1 MIDDI
6 DDGKEDEWQYLF
18 AVFPPLHPAIVI
30 WLSEAK
36 MKIGIL
42 LTVNEYT
49 IDPANLAR
57 KAEELGFES
66 LWLPDHA
73 VMPWHS
79 ETPLPETQPGQG
91 GIPEVY
97 SHMCDP
103 FVAMAIATGV
113 TTRLKVGT

>member
-1 MIDDI
+1 
-6 DDGKEDEWQYLF
+6 
-18 AVFPPLHPAIVI
+18 
-30 WLSEAK
+30 

-57 KAEELGFES
+57 KAEQLGFES

-73 VMPWHS
+73 VMPVHS

-113 TTRLKVGT
+113 TTRLKVGPGVAWCRDAIPFLR